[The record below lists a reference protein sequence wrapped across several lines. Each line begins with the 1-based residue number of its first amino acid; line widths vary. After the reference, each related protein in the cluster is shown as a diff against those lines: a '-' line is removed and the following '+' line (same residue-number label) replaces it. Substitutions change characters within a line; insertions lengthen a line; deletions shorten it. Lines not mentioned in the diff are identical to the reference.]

1 MSNQTKAALHILQWM
16 SDMEGRVDGC
26 DGAINVAKA
35 WEERELQK
43 KAQAYKRLVKAVN
56 CIPALSP
63 RERMSKFVAY
73 GLRGGRS
80 QAAGKAQ
87 ERGGGIGV
95 ALDGRGP
102 AQRRGS

>member
-1 MSNQTKAALHILQWM
+1 MSNQTKAALHILQRM
-16 SDMEGRVDGC
+16 SDMEGRIEGRDGPV
-26 DGAINVAKA
+26 NVAKA

-43 KAQAYKRLVKAVN
+43 KAQAYKRLVKA
-56 CIPALSP
+56 
-63 RERMSKFVAY
+63 
-73 GLRGGRS
+73 GGRS

-87 ERGGGIGV
+87 ERGGGIGL